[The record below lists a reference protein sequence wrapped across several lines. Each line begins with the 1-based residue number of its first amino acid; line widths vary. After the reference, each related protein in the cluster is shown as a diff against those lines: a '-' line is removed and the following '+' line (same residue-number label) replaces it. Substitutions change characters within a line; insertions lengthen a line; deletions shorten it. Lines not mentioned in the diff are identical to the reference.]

1 MSKVTFYP
9 SGKSG
14 EVPEKKSLLE
24 AAQFLGVPLAHE
36 CGGFASCS
44 TCRVVVMGG
53 HENLT
58 GIEFEEEDM
67 MDLAGLHP
75 PHRLACQAKI
85 LGDVT
90 VQIPGESRTVEQ

>member
-14 EVPEKKSLLE
+14 DVPEKKSLLE
-24 AAQFLGVPLAHE
+24 AAQFLGVPLPHE

-44 TCRVVVMGG
+44 TCRVVVIEG

-67 MDLAGLHP
+67 MDLAALLP

-90 VQIPGESRTVEQ
+90 VQIPGESKAIKP